1 MTQRAAPDAD
11 VIVVGAGPAG
21 ATLARLLAGAG
32 VEVLLLDRAT
42 FPRPKPCGEYL
53 SPGALRLL
61 HEMGVGERVEAMA
74 GARLRGFVVRA
85 YGRTTMRGTFGAAPG
100 WQGAPPYGL
109 GIGRRALDAELVALA
124 REAGA
129 CLLTATRVTEVVRGD
144 GAVTGVRALCDGREV
159 TLHARLVVG
168 ADGVAGVVGRRLG
181 LIDPRPRLRRF
192 ALVAHVTGIAA
203 LTDYGEM
210 HVGPAGYCGIA
221 PLGAGVANVA
231 MVLPAGRAPQIGARV
246 ADFFVETLA
255 AFEGIGARLV
265 DARLLGPVQRTGP
278 LAYRARRLAVD
289 GALLVGD
296 AAAFYD
302 PFTGQGIYK
311 ALRSAQLAAAV
322 AVDALRAD
330 DVTRNRLRTYERA
343 YRRAF
348 RAVFAV
354 EELVQH
360 VLGHPAPLCRALQRL
375 ARHPQMADT
384 LVGVTGDVLPPRR
397 VLTPAFLLRLVM

>member
-1 MTQRAAPDAD
+1 MQCAAPDAD

-21 ATLARLLAGAG
+21 ATIARLLARAG
-32 VEVLLLDRAT
+32 VDVLVLDRAT

-61 HEMGVGERVEAMA
+61 HEMGVGERVEAVA
-74 GARLRGFVVRA
+74 GARLRGFVMHA
-85 YGRTTMRGTFGAAPG
+85 YGRATMCGTFGTASG
-100 WQGAPPYGL
+100 WQQAPPYGL
-109 GIGRRALDAELVALA
+109 GIGRRVLDAELVALA

-129 CLLTATRVTEVVRGD
+129 RLLTDTRVTEVVRRD
-144 GAVTGVRALCDGREV
+144 AAVAGVRALRESREIA
-159 TLHARLVVG
+159 LHARLVVG

-181 LIDPRPRLRRF
+181 LVDPRPRLRRF
-192 ALVAHVTGIAA
+192 ALVAHVAGLAG

-210 HVGPAGYCGIA
+210 HVGPVGYCGVA

-231 MVLPAGRAPQIGARV
+231 MVLPAGRVAQIGTRV
-246 ADFFVETLA
+246 ADFFMETLT
-255 AFEGIGARLV
+255 AFEGIGSRLA

-278 LAYRARRLAVD
+278 LAFRARRLAVN

-311 ALRSAQLAAAV
+311 ALRSARLAAAV
-322 AVDALRAD
+322 VVDALSAD
-330 DVTRNRLRTYERA
+330 DMTQNRLRAYERA
-343 YRRAF
+343 YRREF

-354 EELVQH
+354 EELVQRL
-360 VLGHPAPLCRALQRL
+360 LGHPALLCRALRRL
-375 ARHPQMADT
+375 AEHPQMADT

-397 VLTPAFLLRLVM
+397 VLTPAFLRRLVM

>member
-1 MTQRAAPDAD
+1 MTQRAAPDAE

-32 VEVLLLDRAT
+32 IHVLLLDRAP

-61 HEMGVGERVEAMA
+61 HELGAGERVEAVA
-74 GARLRGFVVRA
+74 GARLRGFVVHAHGRA
-85 YGRTTMRGTFGAAPG
+85 AMRGTFGAAPG

-109 GIGRRALDAELVALA
+109 GISRRALDAELVALA

-129 CLLTATRVTEVVRGD
+129 HLRTGARVTELVRAD
-144 GAVTGVRALCDGREV
+144 GAVIGVRALCAGREIA
-159 TLHARLVVG
+159 LHARLVVG

-192 ALVAHVTGIAA
+192 ALVAHVDGIGS

-210 HVGPAGYCGIA
+210 HVGPPGYCGVA
-221 PLGAGVANVA
+221 PLGDGVANVA
-231 MVLPAGRAPQIGARV
+231 MVLPAGRAAQLGARV
-246 ADFFVETLA
+246 TDFFTETLA
-255 AFEGIGARLV
+255 AFTALGPRLA

-302 PFTGQGIYK
+302 PFTGQGIHK
-311 ALRSAQLAAAV
+311 ALRSAQLAAPV
-322 AVDALRAD
+322 VLEALRTGD
-330 DVTRNRLRTYERA
+330 TRRTRLRAYERA
-343 YRRAF
+343 YRREF
-348 RAVFAV
+348 RAVFVV
-354 EELVQH
+354 EELVQRL
-360 VLGHPAPLCRALQRL
+360 LGHPPLFCWAVRRL
-375 ARHPQMADT
+375 TRHPQMADT
-384 LVGVTGDVLPPRR
+384 LVGVTGDALPPQH
-397 VLTPAFLLRLVM
+397 VLTPTFLLRLAV